1 MPISVLPTPPSRADS
16 PSTFSSRADALL
28 GALPTFVTETNAV
41 SDDMNTKYAAAMA
54 AGLADAAANAQS
66 ADASEA
72 AALAAK
78 IQAEYARDQALA
90 GLGAADNSQILS
102 VLMEQLMYA
111 IDQNGL
117 TTRDLLAYKAAVD
130 ARLAG
135 FTTSE
140 QGIDSLATYSSEVMD
155 LIGVTARTMTTCVKL
170 VGVPANA
177 SAYGQKGDFAWD
189 ASYLYIC
196 TAANTWKRVAI
207 ATW

>member
-1 MPISVLPTPPSRADS
+1 MPITALPTPPSRADS

-102 VLMEQLMYA
+102 ELSGQHSYA
-111 IDQNGL
+111 TDLAAQAVREMNGVPL
-117 TTRDLLAYKAAVD
+117 GVD
-130 ARLAG
+130 RMAS
-135 FTTSE
+135 F
-140 QGIDSLATYSSEVMD
+140 MD
-155 LIGVTARTMTTCVKL
+155 EPMGLIGTMARTLEFCVKL

-189 ASYLYIC
+189 AGYLYIC
-196 TAANTWKRVAI
+196 TAANTWRRVAI